1 MSDFGFLGFA
11 VAAAMFLVLS
21 LLLATSWRGRLQGGL
36 LLLASVISTVWALL
50 FALQSGYRIVP
61 VWLIWGSEAAKNLAW
76 CGFLIGLLSEMAR
89 ASGASTL
96 FYRLL
101 ALVAI
106 LASVLL
112 VLPDRVV
119 PGFIFLDVRYL
130 GQVIIAVVGMMLVEQ
145 LYRNTAPE
153 QRWGIKYLCF
163 GLGSMFAFDFYLFSD
178 ALLFKRIDADLWYAR
193 GGIYAITVPLL
204 AISAARNPA
213 WSLEVFVSRRMVFHT
228 TTLLAAGLYMLL
240 MAVAGYYI
248 KLYGGAWGSVLQ
260 IVFFFAAVLVL
271 MALLFSGKVRSH
283 AKVFFNKHFFS
294 YRYDYREEWLRL
306 IRLLSGQDTG
316 VPLFERVIWALG
328 EIMESTGG
336 LLFLCPEQQPCQLVA
351 ARNQR
356 EPEIQGPL
364 ELEGM
369 IRFLQER
376 QWVIDLDEYATDPEL
391 YDGLELPQWLLEIEQ
406 AWIIVPLIHDDR
418 VLGFVLLTRPR
429 VRININWENLDLLKT
444 AGRQAASYIAF
455 YQAARALADAQQFEG
470 FNRLSAF
477 VVHDLKNL
485 IAQLSLVVKNA
496 ERHRSN
502 PAFIEDAVRTID
514 NAVGKM
520 SRLMAHL
527 RSGMPDDRRQRVELS
542 RVLQRVVAEKSA
554 RRPVPRL
561 ELKRG
566 DLWVYADPD
575 RMEAVIGH
583 VVQNAQDATPADG
596 EVVVELDSEA
606 GQGVIQVRD
615 TGSGMDQEFIRERL
629 FRPFDSTKG
638 LTGMGI
644 GAYECREFVHSVGGR
659 VTVFS
664 RPGEGTLF
672 KISLPLADNVQQTGE
687 ISLSAPDRPADQL
700 ESKTS

>member
-11 VAAAMFLVLS
+11 IAAFLFLVLS

-36 LLLASVISTVWALL
+36 LLLAAIVSTVWAAL
-50 FALQSGYRIVP
+50 FALQSGYRVVP
-61 VWLIWGSEAAKNLAW
+61 AWLIWGSEAAKNLVW

-89 ASGASTL
+89 AGGVSTR

-101 ALVAI
+101 AAVAVF
-106 LASVLL
+106 ASVLL
-112 VLPDRVV
+112 VLPDRLI
-119 PGFIFLDVRYL
+119 PLFIFIDVRYL

-204 AISAARNPA
+204 AVSAARNPA

-248 KLYGGAWGSVLQ
+248 KLYGGAWGTVLQ

-316 VPLFERVIWALG
+316 IPLFERVIWALA
-328 EIMESTGG
+328 EIVESTGG
-336 LLFLCPEQQPCQLVA
+336 LLFLCPENKGCQLA
-351 ARNQR
+351 AVRNQP
-356 EPEIQGPL
+356 EPEIPATSGL
-364 ELEGM
+364 DGV
-369 IRFLQER
+369 IRFMQER
-376 QWVIDLDEYATDPEL
+376 QWVIDLKEYASEPEL
-391 YDGLELPQWLLEIEQ
+391 YEGLEIPMWLMEIEQ
-406 AWIIVPLIHDDR
+406 GWIMVPLIHDEK
-418 VLGFVLLTRPR
+418 VLGFVLLTHPR

-444 AGRQAASYIAF
+444 AGRQAASYIAL

-485 IAQLSLVVKNA
+485 IAQLSLVVRNA
-496 ERHRSN
+496 ERHRNN
-502 PAFIEDAVRTID
+502 PAFIDDAVRTID

-527 RSGMPDDRRQRVELS
+527 RSGIPDDRRRRVELA
-542 RVLQRVVAEKSA
+542 RVLRHVVAAKSRQKPA
-554 RRPVPRL
+554 PELVIRRD
-561 ELKRG
+561 
-566 DLWVYADPD
+566 DLWVNADPD

-596 EVVVELDSEA
+596 EVMVELDTEGEQA
-606 GQGVIQVRD
+606 VIQIRD
-615 TGSGMDQEFIRERL
+615 TGSGMDQTFIRERL

-644 GAYECREFVHSVGGR
+644 GAYECREFVHSVGGA

-664 RPGEGTLF
+664 KPGEGTLF
-672 KISLPLADNVQQTGE
+672 KISLPLADTQPE
-687 ISLSAPDRPADQL
+687 ESADDRDADIDHV
-700 ESKTS
+700 ESHRP